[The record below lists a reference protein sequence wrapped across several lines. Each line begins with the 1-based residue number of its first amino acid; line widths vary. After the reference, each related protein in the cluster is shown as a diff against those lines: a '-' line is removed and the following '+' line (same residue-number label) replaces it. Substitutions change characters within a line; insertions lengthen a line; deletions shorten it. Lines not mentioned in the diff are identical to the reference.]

1 MSNLDQV
8 YQLVEWLKGFKAQW
22 LHNED
27 DVETKF
33 IIPLFQK
40 LGYANEFFQGK
51 YPDNSYNPGK
61 KGRKPESDRV
71 YFSVSESN
79 LQNRKTSLIVIE
91 AKKPTD
97 ANLDEA
103 IKQAEYYETNLK
115 PIFLVVTNGRN
126 LIVIKPHRYTESE
139 LVFDLTV
146 EELSSDIKKANRF
159 YNQLNFESVKRNK
172 EEYQNVL
179 PHERYTLL
187 EKSLRKHPD
196 LQNILDQDEF
206 ELETKVSE
214 SRLRIVKPNISLEC
228 ELPILLEEIYCEIK
242 FHHIL
247 RRGLKIRINQRDIL
261 GKFMIGSGNSPDWRT
276 RPFIKKVSEDA
287 FEAILGELS
296 TTLSRIEIED
306 LCLCIDEM
314 CQKYKASILEI
325 ETLLEAEKYKPVEIP
340 TYRKFGFHLLSVQQ
354 WFWDLIKN
362 FSEEQIQTNDESE
375 WDVFGFNSRAIRIE
389 KGGCINA
396 LLYPVHPDTISSNN
410 LLGGYV
416 DVVYDISNIPS
427 SSLLDSTPWQ
437 KNVGSRGIWTVNYT
451 KVWLLEKLIPKIK
464 DYYPEKFDEYYW
476 QFSESHEHGWYYPY
490 MNDKTCF
497 KRRIPLEKVSE
508 VKHLAPY
515 LHDIQLWIFVLYSCS
530 RLDVSTLY
538 PCHRSFIELCN
549 QADFST
555 AHINY
560 LIEQLSVFKL
570 HEAGQKT
577 VYNLTHNFD
586 KDYILESLSQYLER
600 VSKAQYESSVNA
612 DSILRLF
619 ISVVEQCEIHH
630 SQSQLN
636 AAKQALIPLWKQSQF
651 EMRYVFPNY

>member
-22 LHNED
+22 LQNED

-51 YPDNSYNPGK
+51 YPNNSYNPRK
-61 KGRKPESDRV
+61 QGRKPESDRV
-71 YFSVSESN
+71 YFSVSESK
-79 LQNRKTSLIVIE
+79 LQDRKTSLIIIE

-97 ANLDEA
+97 ANLGEA

-126 LIVIKPHRYTESE
+126 LIVIKPHRCTESE

-146 EELSSDIKKANRF
+146 EELSSEIEKANKF

-187 EKSLRKHPD
+187 ERSLRKYPD

-206 ELETKVSE
+206 EPEIKIDG
-214 SRLRIVKPNISLEC
+214 SRLKIVKPNISLEC
-228 ELPILLEEIYCEIK
+228 ELPILLKKIYCEIK

-261 GKFMIGSGNSPDWRT
+261 GKFMMGSGNSPDRRT
-276 RPFIKKVSEDA
+276 RSFVKKVSEDD
-287 FEAILGELS
+287 FEVILGELS
-296 TTLSRIEIED
+296 TTLSRMEIED

-325 ETLLEAEKYKPVEIP
+325 ETSLEAEKYKPVEIP
-340 TYRKFGFHLLSVQQ
+340 TYSTFGFHLLSVQQ
-354 WFWDLIKN
+354 WFWDLMKK

-375 WDVFGFNSRAIRIE
+375 WDIFGFNSRAIRIE
-389 KGGCINA
+389 KGGYISA

-416 DVVYDISNIPS
+416 DVIYDISNIP

-437 KNVGSRGIWTVNYT
+437 QSIGSRGIWTVNYT

-476 QFSESHEHGWYYPY
+476 QFSENHERGWYHPY
-490 MNDKTCF
+490 MDDKTCF

-508 VKHLAPY
+508 LKHLAPY
-515 LHDIQLWIFVLYSCS
+515 LHDIQSWIFACSCS
-530 RLDVSTLY
+530 GLDVSTLY
-538 PCHRSFIELCN
+538 PCHRSFIELCK

-560 LIEQLSVFKL
+560 LIEQLSVFEL

-577 VYNLTHNFD
+577 VYDLAHNFD
-586 KDYILESLSQYLER
+586 KDYILEALNQYLER

-619 ISVVEQCEIHH
+619 IAVVEECEIHY

-636 AAKQALIPLWKQSQF
+636 AAKQALIPLWQQSQF
-651 EMRYVFPNY
+651 EMRYVFPNC